1 MAIFNGKLLVI
12 TRGYHSPRIW
22 YVWPSL
28 VGVRKTSRPQTLD
41 ARGVRAV
48 ERTFRAIAMP
58 YGCIKL
64 SSAGEEADIHRDYD
78 ILSQLSPQLKVCVEP
93 KKCCD

>member
-41 ARGVRAV
+41 ARAV
-48 ERTFRAIAMP
+48 ERTFRAIAINAIWL
-58 YGCIKL
+58 YK
-64 SSAGEEADIHRDYD
+64 AA
-78 ILSQLSPQLKVCVEP
+78 
-93 KKCCD
+93 